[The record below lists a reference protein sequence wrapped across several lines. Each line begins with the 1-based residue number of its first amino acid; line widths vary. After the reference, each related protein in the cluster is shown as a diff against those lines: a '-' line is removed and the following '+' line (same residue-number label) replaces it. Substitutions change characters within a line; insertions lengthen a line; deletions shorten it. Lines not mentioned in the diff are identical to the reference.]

1 MTGASATAEGWCG
14 RVETRRFYRRPPIE
28 QEDWESFWKRY
39 KALFLEKTLFSN
51 RKRADGTIQK
61 QWIRG
66 RKLLEVTSSKDYSRN
81 PAWTQ
86 YAQSVWPTCTPKSR
100 GDCRKSVVIF
110 STGTETGIPPLSGG
124 KSSMRQVIS
133 VI

>member
-39 KALFLEKTLFSN
+39 KRFFSKKHLVSN

-66 RKLLEVTSSKDYSRN
+66 RKLLEVTSKGLPRE
-81 PAWTQ
+81 
-86 YAQSVWPTCTPKSR
+86 TPPGHNTHSPCGQLAPQKA
-100 GDCRKSVVIF
+100 GATAEKSVVIF